1 MRGSFIQPR
10 HTVPKQELRYRAT
23 RKLINVLASDKKLT
37 VNLSDSR
44 WLSRQSG
51 AMTGWAA
58 RFNFESPHNAVE
70 WFLPTRSSSKPGS
83 RA

>member
-1 MRGSFIQPR
+1 MLRGNGTAQRLEFTGCR
-10 HTVPKQELRYRAT
+10 
-23 RKLINVLASDKKLT
+23 
-37 VNLSDSR
+37 
-44 WLSRQSG
+44 RQSG